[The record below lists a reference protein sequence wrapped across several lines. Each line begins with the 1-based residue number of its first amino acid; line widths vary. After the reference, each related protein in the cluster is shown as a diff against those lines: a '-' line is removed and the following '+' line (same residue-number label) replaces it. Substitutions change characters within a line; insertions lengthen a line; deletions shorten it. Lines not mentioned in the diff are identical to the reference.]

1 MRKADDAVAWDVRA
15 EEFTDSGHL
24 ACLTKEYRTESFA
37 QLIEMECER
46 NTAFLV
52 EWERQ
57 ILSRRGADP
66 HWAPGLTDLFRET
79 PALSGVLY
87 VSQNHVVSEALFA
100 DAPEEKAHFTDRPLH
115 PAARDGLS
123 DADAL
128 TFSFPRLYDL
138 EGFGNAW
145 GFMRIERRD
154 SQGNGA
160 GVLLSVT
167 TIDSEVMEL
176 IRDQD
181 RTELLSMYNRAW
193 DGAIHDYLHH
203 IALYTNPSFG
213 IGKISPMSLSG
224 LHLRVDAWG
233 EDMHSTFNYEYW
245 AHRTHR
251 AITSVLFGD
260 EARAQALDIAQSYF
274 REVRAFADDLLDRHD
289 ACYVQRVV
297 DYLAC
302 IYLWPLN
309 VLISP
314 LDEFFDR
321 LTGSLDD
328 LKVDPAADAGAIVAR
343 IARDMTIEA
352 ETADPPRAKGLRA
365 VASVLGAQEREACGW
380 SDVLRLKANW
390 GTQRGYYEGWF
401 HEIPVM
407 YQGRPTRLHD
417 PAEEIIR
424 RVIETRDAY
433 ESVRTMSGEYELR
446 GISPQGPE
454 LSAV

>member
-1 MRKADDAVAWDVRA
+1 MRKAADAVAWDVRA

-24 ACLTKEYRTESFA
+24 ARLIEEYSTEPFA
-37 QLIEMECER
+37 QSIARECER
-46 NTAFLV
+46 NAAFLV

-57 ILSRRGADP
+57 IRSRPAAEP
-66 HWAPGLTDLFRET
+66 QWEPGLVELFRET

-100 DAPEEKAHFTDRPLH
+100 SAPEEKAHFTDRPLH
-115 PAARDGLS
+115 PSARDGLS
-123 DADAL
+123 YADVL

-145 GFMRIERRD
+145 GFMRIERQD
-154 SQGNGA
+154 DQGNGA

-167 TIDSEVMEL
+167 TIDAEVMEL
-176 IRDQD
+176 LRGQD

-224 LHLRVDAWG
+224 VNHRVDSWG

-260 EARAQALDIAQSYF
+260 EARAQALHNAQRYF
-274 REVRAFADDLLDRHD
+274 REVRAFADDLTGTRN

-302 IYLWPLN
+302 IYLWPLH
-309 VLISP
+309 VLVSP

-321 LTGSLDD
+321 LTASLDD
-328 LKVDPAADAGAIVAR
+328 LKVDPDANTRAIVAR
-343 IARDMTIEA
+343 VALNMTVEA
-352 ETADPPRAKGLRA
+352 EAADPPRARGLSA
-365 VASVLGAQEREACGW
+365 VARVLGAQATPGW
-380 SDVLRLKANW
+380 SDVLRLKATW

-417 PAEEIIR
+417 PAEDIIR
-424 RVIETRDAY
+424 RVIETRAAHQPSRAMGGRYD
-433 ESVRTMSGEYELR
+433 LR
-446 GISPQGPE
+446 GISPQGPD